1 MAATPPTKSPARGKA
16 QLAAARSPS
25 TAPTGS
31 RVMKPKA
38 RRRSRHQ
45 LRGAGIGFGA
55 VSSGIA
61 GELIGQLQ
69 YRPKEVVRR
78 ATGAGDD
85 GNVALRQEI
94 LISKPA
100 GSGDRAPRRQ
110 RE

>member
-1 MAATPPTKSPARGKA
+1 
-16 QLAAARSPS
+16 
-25 TAPTGS
+25 
-31 RVMKPKA
+31 MKPKA

-100 GSGDRAPRRQ
+100 GSQEIGLLAGSDSDFITGQPIIVDGGQ
-110 RE
+110 WMP